1 MLRINPKRKFVRIS
15 YMLKYYFIFL
25 ITISF
30 SLSNPYY
37 AKIAMFKESETSNEE
52 SKDNEEDSDK
62 DSQKENIEFKKQA

>member
-15 YMLKYYFIFL
+15 YMFKYYFIFL
-25 ITISF
+25 IIMSI

-52 SKDNEEDSDK
+52 SKDSEEDSNK
-62 DSQKENIEFKKQA
+62 DSQKENIDFKKKA